1 MAGINKVILI
11 GNLGKEPE
19 VRHLENGATVANF
32 SLATTE
38 TYKDRDG
45 NKATQTEWHNIVVW
59 RKLAEVAEKYL
70 HKGSKIYLE
79 GKIKTRSYEDK
90 DKNKR
95 YVTEILADSF
105 TMLDSKKDDFQSDS
119 NESDTSVNLGNQSNS
134 PTDDLPF

>member
-19 VRHLENGATVANF
+19 VRHLESGATVANF

-95 YVTEILADSF
+95 YVTEIFADTF
-105 TMLDSKKDDFQSDS
+105 TMLDSKKDDLQADTS
-119 NESDTSVNLGNQSNS
+119 EPDTSVNIGNQGNS